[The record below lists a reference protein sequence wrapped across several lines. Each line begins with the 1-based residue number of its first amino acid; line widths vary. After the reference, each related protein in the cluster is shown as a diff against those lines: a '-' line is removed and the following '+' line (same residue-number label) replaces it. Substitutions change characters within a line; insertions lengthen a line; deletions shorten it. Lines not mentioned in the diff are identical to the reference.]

1 MTDHNYSEIWELS
14 LQDAV
19 RIALEN
25 SKVMRQ
31 LGGRQASF
39 GGQRPQQ
46 DEFPT
51 QLLQA
56 PLQVP
61 TVYDPAIVEA
71 DPNFGVEAA
80 LSDFDAQLGS
90 QLLWQKNERP
100 QQTTTRRSVCRANL
114 SPNQHSGY
122 RSVEHNA
129 KQANGDGWSIRSCLE
144 HHFHGQQ

>member
-1 MTDHNYSEIWELS
+1 
-14 LQDAV
+14 
-19 RIALEN
+19 
-25 SKVMRQ
+25 MRQ

-39 GGQRPQQ
+39 GGQRSQQ

-80 LSDFDAQLGS
+80 LSNFDAQLGS
-90 QLLWQKNERP
+90 QLLWQKNDRP
-100 QQTTTRRSVCRANL
+100 ANQQAAAIGGADFSRFFPRISV
-114 SPNQHSGY
+114 Q
-122 RSVEHNA
+122 
-129 KQANGDGWSIRSCLE
+129 DI
-144 HHFHGQQ
+144 GQW